1 MSYIINKLNQKIA
14 YKYIKG
20 CSPGIVFVHGL
31 NSDMQGLKAKSIE
44 KYAKKNK
51 LRFLRFDCRGHG
63 QSFGRFEDFVISDWK
78 QDLLDVID
86 KLTKGP
92 QILIGSSMGAW
103 LMILAANARPKKIAG
118 LIGLSAAADFGY
130 SLHKSLSLK
139 NKNKDWGVSNWKQL
153 VTKINNDFL
162 IIQSVHETSKK
173 IEEVFYSNKKFNF
186 RIACAILDRCDL
198 FVGPEGGFGHAAA
211 ALNKKAVIY
220 YGGWIHPRLTGYN
233 FHENLYFDHPKSPC
247 GARGYLCDH
256 CEEARQSINVDF
268 FEDKIKTANFFFNRV
283 LPRIDTH
290 YNSAISGSKYIMD
303 FKFS

>member
-14 YKYIKG
+14 YKYTKG

-86 KLTKGP
+86 KLTNGP

-130 SLHKSLSLK
+130 SLHKSLSFTRYSSREFSYILTKKFFINAKKNNILGKPFRFKKPFILIHGIKDKVVSDVIPKKIMEITTGNDVQIHFLK
-139 NKNKDWGVSNWKQL
+139 SSDHRLSSKKDL
-153 VTKINNDFL
+153 LTINNA
-162 IIQSVHETSKK
+162 INSV
-173 IEEVFYSNKKFNF
+173 
-186 RIACAILDRCDL
+186 L
-198 FVGPEGGFGHAAA
+198 
-211 ALNKKAVIY
+211 
-220 YGGWIHPRLTGYN
+220 
-233 FHENLYFDHPKSPC
+233 
-247 GARGYLCDH
+247 
-256 CEEARQSINVDF
+256 
-268 FEDKIKTANFFFNRV
+268 
-283 LPRIDTH
+283 
-290 YNSAISGSKYIMD
+290 SAI
-303 FKFS
+303 

>member
-14 YKYIKG
+14 YKYTKG
-20 CSPGIVFVHGL
+20 RSPGIVFVHGL

-86 KLTKGP
+86 KLTKEP

-103 LMILAANARPKKIAG
+103 LMILAAKARPKKIAG

-139 NKNKDWGVSNWKQL
+139 NKNEIKNKGFTRCSSHEFSYILTKKFFINAKKNNILGKPFRFNKPFILIHGIKDKVVSVAMPKKIMGITTGNDVQIHFLKSSDHRL
-153 VTKINNDFL
+153 SSKKDFLTINNT
-162 IIQSVHETSKK
+162 I
-173 IEEVFYSNKKFNF
+173 
-186 RIACAILDRCDL
+186 
-198 FVGPEGGFGHAAA
+198 
-211 ALNKKAVIY
+211 
-220 YGGWIHPRLTGYN
+220 
-233 FHENLYFDHPKSPC
+233 
-247 GARGYLCDH
+247 
-256 CEEARQSINVDF
+256 
-268 FEDKIKTANFFFNRV
+268 NRV
-283 LPRIDTH
+283 L
-290 YNSAISGSKYIMD
+290 SAI
-303 FKFS
+303 